1 MESAYYVSRGKTEEA
16 DTEKRDYQ
24 YRYTSPSAF

>member
-24 YRYTSPSAF
+24 YLERGLGE